1 MIIKAKE
8 ESTPSFIV
16 ITRMNK
22 VLPKQI
28 VNNSIISSVPIF
40 QTQDH
45 NYGKQKIVFFLSQHY
60 FFICQNNNSI
70 AILKQYWIVK
80 SWHWILHIVYQ
91 WQCHRK
97 EIIEFVLRTL
107 VLRQWVRVS
116 RTLCRTG
123 YGILVGYLWPYL
135 G

>member
-1 MIIKAKE
+1 MIIKEKE

-45 NYGKQKIVFFLSQHY
+45 NYVHFH
-60 FFICQNNNSI
+60 
-70 AILKQYWIVK
+70 
-80 SWHWILHIVYQ
+80 
-91 WQCHRK
+91 
-97 EIIEFVLRTL
+97 
-107 VLRQWVRVS
+107 
-116 RTLCRTG
+116 
-123 YGILVGYLWPYL
+123 
-135 G
+135 